1 METHPK
7 LEKLLRAGM
16 SLDHSDIT
24 EPDLSLIS
32 EARQVLAL
40 RKKTKVKQNN
50 FFANVIALFTMNVK
64 LYQAAL
70 STLVMGGCIFYF
82 MEVNTLQSSENALS
96 QSNANNSSVKSS
108 TVLTSI
114 LTLVARD

>member
-7 LEKLLRAGM
+7 LEKILKTGM
-16 SLDHSDIT
+16 SVEQLDLP

-32 EARQVLAL
+32 EARQLVAL
-40 RKKTKVKQNN
+40 RKKPVRKTNGLWE
-50 FFANVIALFTMNVK
+50 NVIALFTMNVK

-70 STLVMGGCIFYF
+70 STLVMGGLIFYF
-82 MEVNTLQSSENALS
+82 SEVNTINNPEASLTQS
-96 QSNANNSSVKSS
+96 QSANNSVKSS